1 MIVPHVLIIEGN
13 TAEVRQRQIAALGY
27 DSGTGYARTL
37 QKIEPSV
44 RYDIVYPTDAEPKL
58 PAGMS
63 LDSYQGVAI
72 TGSALNIYD
81 GGAAIERQIALV
93 QAVFAAGIPTFGS
106 CWGLQ
111 LAATAA
117 GGLVRRNARGR
128 EFGFGRRIAL
138 TQAGQAHPMYAGK
151 PNVFEAP
158 TVHIDEVVTPPA
170 GAIVLAQNDM
180 GLQAVTFTHQ
190 RSTFWGVQYHPEY
203 GYRDIAAI
211 GDRYGSRLVDDGL
224 FADTSDLGQFT
235 RELREL
241 DANPAHTPLLWK
253 YGIGPSI
260 SDPDLRLTE
269 LRNWLRH
276 QVIR

>member
-1 MIVPHVLIIEGN
+1 MSGPRVLIIEGN

-27 DSGTGYARTL
+27 DSGTGYAWTL
-37 QKIEPSV
+37 QRLEPNLLC
-44 RYDIVYPTDAEPKL
+44 DIVYPTDAEPTL

-63 LDSYQGVAI
+63 LTSYLGVAI

-81 GGAAIERQIALV
+81 GGAAIARQITLV
-93 QAVFAAGIPTFGS
+93 QAIFAAGIPTFGS

-128 EFGFGRRIAL
+128 EFGFGRRITL

-151 PNVFEAP
+151 PSVFEAP
-158 TVHIDEVVTPPA
+158 TVHIDELVTPPS

-180 GLQAVTFTHQ
+180 GIQAVTFTHH
-190 RSTFWGVQYHPEY
+190 RGTFWGVQYHPEY

-224 FADTSDLGQFT
+224 FANTADLSQYI

-241 DANPAHTPLLWK
+241 DANPGHKSLLWK
-253 YGIGPSI
+253 YGIGPCV

-269 LRNWLRH
+269 LRNWLRY

>member
-111 LAATAA
+111 GW
-117 GGLVRRNARGR
+117 GGR
-128 EFGFGRRIAL
+128 
-138 TQAGQAHPMYAGK
+138 QAGRQ
-151 PNVFEAP
+151 
-158 TVHIDEVVTPPA
+158 
-170 GAIVLAQNDM
+170 
-180 GLQAVTFTHQ
+180 
-190 RSTFWGVQYHPEY
+190 W
-203 GYRDIAAI
+203 
-211 GDRYGSRLVDDGL
+211 L
-224 FADTSDLGQFT
+224 FARWAS
-235 RELREL
+235 
-241 DANPAHTPLLWK
+241 LLA
-253 YGIGPSI
+253 PM
-260 SDPDLRLTE
+260 
-269 LRNWLRH
+269 LRH
-276 QVIR
+276 PPSLFTPHPKHPNPKP